1 MTDETYLHKI
11 PNNKYATEETKL
23 PEIRLQFGDKSITLF
38 IREASA
44 NPAKGKKS

>member
-1 MTDETYLHKI
+1 MRHTYTKYQT
-11 PNNKYATEETKL
+11 NKYATEETKL

-38 IREASA
+38 IREAST